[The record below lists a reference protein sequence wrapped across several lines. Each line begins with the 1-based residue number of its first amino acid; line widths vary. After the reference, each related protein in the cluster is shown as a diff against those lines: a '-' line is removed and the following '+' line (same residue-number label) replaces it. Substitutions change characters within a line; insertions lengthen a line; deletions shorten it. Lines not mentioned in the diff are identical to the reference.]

1 MKKKTMRIK
10 EYQKRRHR
18 DFQNECIYKI
28 NFTYLSRT
36 YDLVPT
42 ISNYKTAH
50 LVAQRSA
57 PTTV

>member
-1 MKKKTMRIK
+1 MRIK
-10 EYQKRRHR
+10 EYQKRRHH

-36 YDLVPT
+36 YDLVST
-42 ISNYKTAH
+42 ISNYKTAR